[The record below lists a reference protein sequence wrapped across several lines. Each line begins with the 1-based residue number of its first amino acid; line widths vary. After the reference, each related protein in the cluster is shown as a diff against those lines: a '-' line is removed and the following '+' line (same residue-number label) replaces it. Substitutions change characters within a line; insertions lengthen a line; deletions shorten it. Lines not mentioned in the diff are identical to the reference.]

1 MRSLLTAV
9 LVLPACA
16 FVVPKFYSQQ
26 LRSTLITTQAV
37 DAELVPTAPE
47 LVPTAPTKVEP
58 APDASAEEKADFIA
72 SLAEDDEWN
81 GLTMELTGLIGKAV
95 EEDMKRVTRGFIG
108 KEEYKMGDISKEVDK
123 RIKAEVALMRDK
135 PDYEL
140 GDLSLV
146 LDEVA
151 KDMVCELTGKE
162 KGEYE
167 FGLPPL
173 PPSHLHT
180 HL

>member
-123 RIKAEVALMRDK
+123 RIKAEVRRPRQVHFIK
-135 PDYEL
+135 Y
-140 GDLSLV
+140 
-146 LDEVA
+146 
-151 KDMVCELTGKE
+151 
-162 KGEYE
+162 
-167 FGLPPL
+167 PPL
-173 PPSHLHT
+173 IKTAELDFCVFRRCAPCLLLPAFAVRWR
-180 HL
+180 

>member
-1 MRSLLTAV
+1 MRALPP
-9 LVLPACA
+9 PAC
-16 FVVPKFYSQQ
+16 FCCK
-26 LRSTLITTQAV
+26 
-37 DAELVPTAPE
+37 
-47 LVPTAPTKVEP
+47 
-58 APDASAEEKADFIA
+58 
-72 SLAEDDEWN
+72 
-81 GLTMELTGLIGKAV
+81 
-95 EEDMKRVTRGFIG
+95 
-108 KEEYKMGDISKEVDK
+108 
-123 RIKAEVALMRDK
+123 VALMRDK

>member
-72 SLAEDDEWN
+72 SLAEDDE
-81 GLTMELTGLIGKAV
+81 V
-95 EEDMKRVTRGFIG
+95 EWLVNKR
-108 KEEYKMGDISKEVDK
+108 
-123 RIKAEVALMRDK
+123 L
-135 PDYEL
+135 
-140 GDLSLV
+140 DLNSTCLPFVSLCFV
-146 LDEVA
+146 SGTD
-151 KDMVCELTGKE
+151 
-162 KGEYE
+162 
-167 FGLPPL
+167 
-173 PPSHLHT
+173 
-180 HL
+180 